1 MKNLDELKEAIQ
13 QKNVILFVGSGVS
26 KNLGLPTFSEL
37 IDEVARLLHYDSD
50 IFIEKNQKFTN

>member
-26 KNLGLPTFSEL
+26 KNLGLPTFSDL
-37 IDEVARLLHYDSD
+37 
-50 IFIEKNQKFTN
+50 